1 MVRSVFILVPS
12 FDPTGPVKGACAL
25 ANILV
30 ERYPVTLVALK
41 DPPHQQQMPV
51 VKDGVVCRSLAD
63 VAGWRRKLAAYK
75 ALLREARCATG
86 ERPASVSLCFSAD
99 FINAFCASEAA
110 IAASVR
116 SNLFQDYRM
125 GYGLPGLPLALFHF
139 LLLNRFSQVVAM
151 THSMATQ
158 IGRFVGRTPV
168 VIGNFVDE
176 DFLEP
181 YRRRSPAGGY
191 RFLFLG
197 SLTARK
203 QPLLLVQAM
212 AELLERGVEAR
223 LDMVGGG
230 PLEENVRRKVAQL
243 GLEDRVILHGHLS
256 DPYPLLAAADVMVLP
271 SLSEGLS
278 RASLEALYLGVPC
291 VLRDVDGNGELI
303 SEGGNGSLFDEDS
316 TLVES
321 MLAAAKLRK
330 SETVRTSLLPEVFRQ
345 TYAEEGY
352 LKLIDEIDNLI

>member
-1 MVRSVFILVPS
+1 MARSIFILVPS

-30 ERYPVTLVALK
+30 ARFPVILVALK
-41 DPPHQQQMPV
+41 DPPLQQEMPA
-51 VKDGVVCRSLAD
+51 VKGEVMRLSLAN
-63 VAGWRRKLAAYK
+63 VAGWRSKLAAYK
-75 ALLREARCATG
+75 ALLREARVASG

-99 FINAFCASEAA
+99 LINAFCASEAA

-125 GYGLPGLPLALFHF
+125 GYGLLGVPLAFFHF
-139 LLLNRFSQVVAM
+139 LLLNRFSRVVAM
-151 THSMATQ
+151 THSMAGQ
-158 IGRFVGRTPV
+158 IGRFVGRAPV

-181 YRRRSPAGGY
+181 YRTQPPTGAY

-197 SLTARK
+197 SLTVRK

-212 AELLERGVEAR
+212 AKLLERGVDAR
-223 LDMVGGG
+223 LDIVGCGALVG
-230 PLEENVRRKVAQL
+230 EVQTKVAQL
-243 GLEDRVILHGHLS
+243 GLEGRVILHGHLS

-303 SEGGNGSLFDEDS
+303 SEGVNGSLFDDDAG
-316 TLVES
+316 LVES
-321 MLAAAKLRK
+321 MLAAAKLRQ
-330 SETVRTSLLPEVFRQ
+330 SEAVRASLLPEVFRQ
-345 TYAEEGY
+345 AYADRCF
-352 LKLIDEIDNLI
+352 LKLVEEIGKH

>member
-30 ERYPVTLVALK
+30 ERFPVTLVALK
-41 DPPHQQQMPV
+41 DPPHQQRMPV
-51 VKDGVVCRSLAD
+51 LKDGVKRCSVANVKGGRS
-63 VAGWRRKLAAYK
+63 KLAAYK
-75 ALLREARCATG
+75 TLLREARGATG
-86 ERPASVSLCFSAD
+86 ERPVSVSLCFSAD
-99 FINAFCASEAA
+99 LINAFCASEAA

-116 SNLFQDYRM
+116 SNLFKDYRM

-181 YRRRSPAGGY
+181 YRRYSPAGDY

-203 QPLLLVQAM
+203 QPLLLVRAM

-230 PLEENVRRKVAQL
+230 PLEEDVRRKVAQL
-243 GLEDRVILHGHLS
+243 GLKDRVILHGHLS

-303 SEGGNGSLFDEDS
+303 SEGVNGSLFVDDAA
-316 TLVES
+316 LVES

-330 SETVRTSLLPEVFRQ
+330 SEAIRTSLLPEVFHQ
-345 TYAEEGY
+345 AYAEGCY
-352 LKLIDEIDNLI
+352 LKLIDKIEKH

>member
-1 MVRSVFILVPS
+1 MVPSVFILVPS

-30 ERYPVTLVALK
+30 ELYPVTLVALK

-51 VKDGVVCRSLAD
+51 VKDGVVCRSLAE
-63 VAGWRRKLAAYK
+63 VAGWRHKLAAYK
-75 ALLREARCATG
+75 ALLRQACFANG
-86 ERPASVSLCFSAD
+86 ERPVSVSLCFSAD
-99 FINAFCASEAA
+99 LINAFCTSEAA
-110 IAASVR
+110 TAASVR
-116 SNLFQDYRM
+116 SNLFKDYRM

-139 LLLNRFSQVVAM
+139 LLLNRFSQVIAM
-151 THSMATQ
+151 TNSMAKQ
-158 IGRFVGRTPV
+158 IGRFVSREPV

-176 DFLEP
+176 NFLKP
-181 YRRRSPAGGY
+181 YRRQSPTGEY
-191 RFLFLG
+191 RFVFLG

-212 AELLERGVEAR
+212 ARLLERGVEAR

-230 PLEENVRRKVAQL
+230 PLADDVQRRVAQL
-243 GLEDRVILHGHLS
+243 GLEDRVVLHGHLS
-256 DPYPLLAAADVMVLP
+256 DPYPLLAGADVMVLP

-303 SEGGNGSLFDEDS
+303 SEGVNGSLFVDEDA
-316 TLVES
+316 LAES

-330 SETVRTSLLPEVFRQ
+330 SEASRRSLLPEVFQ
-345 TYAEEGY
+345 QAYAEGCY
-352 LKLIDEIDNLI
+352 FKLIDKVS